1 MGEFERGQYHGQGVL
16 YNPNKVKWYSGG
28 WRFNKKHG
36 VGAQYHLNG
45 NFFGDLWC
53 FRAVEI

>member
-16 YNPNKVKWYSGG
+16 YNPNKVKWYSGE

-45 NFFGDLWC
+45 NFFGD
-53 FRAVEI
+53 